1 MAELLAKR
9 LKAWRG
15 TRNARAAAAALGIPL
30 ETYRK
35 YEWGKRTPNALA
47 LAELERRM
55 AETIQQPQQAL

>member
-15 TRNARAAAAALGIPL
+15 TRNARAAAAALNIPL

-35 YEWGKRTPNALA
+35 YEWGKRTPNTLA
-47 LAELERRM
+47 MAELERRM
-55 AETIQQPQQAL
+55 AETVQQPEKVL

>member
-1 MAELLAKR
+1 MAELLSKR
-9 LKAWRG
+9 LKVWRG
-15 TRNARAAAAALGIPL
+15 TRNARAAATALGIPL

-55 AETIQQPQQAL
+55 AETVQTETQ